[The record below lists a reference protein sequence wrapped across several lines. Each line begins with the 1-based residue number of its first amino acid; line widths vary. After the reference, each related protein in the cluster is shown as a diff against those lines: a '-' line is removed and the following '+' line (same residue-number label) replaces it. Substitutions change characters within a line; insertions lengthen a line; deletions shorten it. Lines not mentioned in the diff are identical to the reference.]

1 MGHEIFRSDKIEHQ
15 VGKSSIF
22 TIEGLG
28 SVAPQMPHLWVLP
41 HDRATAQ
48 SPRKYMRKNS
58 EVWYLYYL
66 RSFSNLLYCK
76 DKILSYKVK
85 FLNHPSLTIRMFA
98 SVSVTATLCKFSDNR
113 NRHEKECKARFR
125 WFLRLDG
132 VELPENI
139 KKMDLNI

>member
-1 MGHEIFRSDKIEHQ
+1 MKYLDQIKWNIKWKNRQFLQLRDSARLPWDTSNAPPLSPTTRS
-15 VGKSSIF
+15 
-22 TIEGLG
+22 
-28 SVAPQMPHLWVLP
+28 
-41 HDRATAQ
+41 TAQ
-48 SPRKYMRKNS
+48 IPRKYMGKKS
-58 EVWYLYYL
+58 EICYLYYH

-98 SVSVTATLCKFSDNR
+98 SLSVTATVCKFSDNR
-113 NRHEKECKARFR
+113 SRNEKECKARFR